1 MNNKLKITLKM
12 VIVYPLVLFLCF
24 EFALRILGYSHFHN
38 DDYSIKSRPSNA
50 YIGHKNLGIQLN
62 PGRYSISIN
71 KKVNFVAN
79 HEEGNHRLIPGNA
92 NPNSVDVLFLGCSFT
107 YGYGVYDNQNFPALI
122 QKQFPESSI
131 QNSGVI
137 GYGTVQSLMQL
148 EQEIKKGKLKA
159 VLLNF
164 SSFHFMR
171 NGLSQQYR
179 SNLKIGYERSS
190 SNVKNEMKTARFPY
204 KLKCNSDIQFEYW
217 DDLYSNAFG
226 RGYLASIN
234 WIQSA
239 YDNYTDHDND
249 GLDVT
254 VCLMNEMHELCKN
267 QGVEFG
273 VVFLDSNKETKT
285 VQSRIKDIPTLKVE
299 FNFQSKKLT
308 NLPYD
313 SHPNKQGHALIAGKI
328 TPFLKDLLNEK

>member
-1 MNNKLKITLKM
+1 MKKKLKIALKW
-12 VIVYPLVLFLCF
+12 VIVYPLVLLLCF
-24 EFALRILGYSHFHN
+24 EIALRILGYSHFHN
-38 DDYSIKSRPSNA
+38 NDYSIKSTPNNA
-50 YIGHKNLGIQLN
+50 YIGHKNLGVQLN

-71 KKVNFVAN
+71 KKINFVAN
-79 HEEGNHRLIPGNA
+79 HEEGNHRLVPGNA
-92 NPNSVDVLFLGCSFT
+92 NPDSGDVLFLGCSFT
-107 YGYGVYDNQNFPALI
+107 YGYGVYDDQNFPALI
-122 QKQFPESSI
+122 QEQFPENNV

-148 EQEIKKGKLKA
+148 KQELKKGNLKA

-164 SSFHFMR
+164 SSFHFIR

-204 KLKCNSDIQFEYW
+204 KLKCDSEIQFERW
-217 DDLYSNAFG
+217 DDMYSNAFG
-226 RGYLASIN
+226 RSWLASIN

-239 YDNYTDHDND
+239 HDNYTDIDND
-249 GLDVT
+249 GLEVT
-254 VCLMNEMHELCKN
+254 VCLLKEMHELCKK

-273 VVFLDSNKETKT
+273 VVFLDSTKETNT
-285 VQSRIKDIPTLKVE
+285 VQSRIKEIPSLKVN
-299 FNFQSKKLT
+299 FNFKSKKLT

-313 SHPNKQGHALIAGKI
+313 SHPNKFGHALIAGKI
-328 TPFLKDLLNEK
+328 NPFLKDLLNEK

>member
-1 MNNKLKITLKM
+1 MNNKLKITLKLL
-12 VIVYPLVLFLCF
+12 IVYPLVLLLCF
-24 EFALRILGYSHFHN
+24 EIALRILGYSHFHN
-38 DDYSIKSRPSNA
+38 DDYSIKSKPSNA
-50 YIGHKNLGIQLN
+50 YIGHKDLGIQLN

-71 KKVNFVAN
+71 KKVNFIAN
-79 HEEGNHRLIPGNA
+79 HEEGNHRLVPGNA
-92 NPNSVDVLFLGCSFT
+92 NPDSADVLFLGCSFT

-122 QKQFPESSI
+122 QKQFPENSV

-148 EQEIKKGKLKA
+148 KEVLKKGNLKA

-164 SSFHFMR
+164 SSFHFIR

-204 KLKCNSDIQFEYW
+204 KLKCDSNIKFERW
-217 DDLYSNAFG
+217 DDMYSNAFG
-226 RGYLASIN
+226 RSWLASVN

-239 YDNYTDHDND
+239 YDNYADQDND
-249 GLDVT
+249 DLDVT
-254 VCLMNEMHELCKN
+254 VCLMKEMNELCKK

-273 VVFLDSNKETKT
+273 VVFLDSTKETKKLR
-285 VQSRIKDIPTLKVE
+285 SRIKNIKTLKVD
-299 FNFQSKKLT
+299 FNFKSKKLT

-313 SHPNKQGHALIAGKI
+313 SHPNKRGQELIAGKI
-328 TPFLKDLLNEK
+328 NPFLKDLLNEK